1 MQNVNNYTCM
11 DNYTTSFD
19 SFAAMLNYH
28 REETK
33 QSQWVQ
39 CPVTKL
45 SVEPLDKTAESRWNV
60 EVFADGTSAIAVED
74 TIQNVGL
81 ALRVN
86 GELRPVRDTAYR
98 GLLDRAKISGSAL
111 AKLRRQDLAD
121 TLNVCL
127 QLHRR
132 QNALLL
138 IRDEKI
144 SAVHSGDEKDYSILP
159 IDKLLEILQD
169 NLNMRFTG
177 NQFEKGYKTHSLTG
191 ATWKLPAQTDNL
203 LEKYS
208 KHLETIGKKQLAHK
222 LVPGIQ
228 FSTSDTGVASAKV
241 SALLLGL
248 SECPIH
254 IGSCVAVD
262 HRHKNTVE
270 NFKES
275 LDMLFAQYG
284 DNIKKMEKLLD
295 ITLFYPVNA
304 MTRICKQLV
313 MPKKEATEAIAK
325 FQAIFGDGIAT
336 AHDVFIAM
344 QEIPYLLKI
353 KQTPESKILEVQE
366 NMARA
371 LSLHWTDFDLAR
383 AVSY

>member
-1 MQNVNNYTCM
+1 MQNLNRCM
-11 DNYTTSFD
+11 DNYTTNFD
-19 SFAAMLNYH
+19 SFSAMLNYH
-28 REETK
+28 REESE
-33 QSQWVQ
+33 QSKWVQ
-39 CPVTKL
+39 CPVNQI
-45 SVEPLDKTAESRWNV
+45 SVEPLDKVAEPRWNIDL
-60 EVFADGTSAIAVED
+60 FADGTSAIAVED
-74 TIQNVGL
+74 TVLNAGL

-86 GELRPVRDTAYR
+86 QELRLLRDTAYR

-111 AKLRRQDLAD
+111 AKLRKQDLAD
-121 TLNVCL
+121 VLNRCL
-127 QLHRR
+127 QLHRK
-132 QNALLL
+132 QQALLL

-159 IDKLLEILQD
+159 IDELLETLQE
-169 NLNMRFTG
+169 NLDARFMG
-177 NQFEKGYKTHSLTG
+177 NEFEKGYTSHSLTG
-191 ATWKLPAQTDNL
+191 ATWKLPRQTENL

-248 SECPIH
+248 SDCPIH

-262 HRHKNTVE
+262 HRSKKTVD
-270 NFKES
+270 NFKQA

-295 ITLFYPVNA
+295 ITLLYPVNA
-304 MTRICKQLV
+304 MTRVCKELV
-313 MPKKEATEAIAK
+313 MPKKEATEAINR
-325 FQAIFGDGIAT
+325 FQLINGTDVAT

-353 KQTPESKILEVQE
+353 NGTPETKILSVQE

-371 LSLHWTDFDLAR
+371 LNLNWSEFDLAR

>member
-1 MQNVNNYTCM
+1 MQNLNRCM

-19 SFAAMLNYH
+19 SFSAMLNYH
-28 REETK
+28 REESE
-33 QSQWVQ
+33 QSKWVQ
-39 CPVTKL
+39 CPVNQI
-45 SVEPLDKTAESRWNV
+45 SVEPLDKVAEPRWNIDL
-60 EVFADGTSAIAVED
+60 FADGTSALAVED
-74 TIQNVGL
+74 TVLNAGL

-86 GELRPVRDTAYR
+86 QELRLLRDTAYR

-111 AKLRRQDLAD
+111 AKLRKQDLAD
-121 TLNVCL
+121 VLNRCL
-127 QLHRR
+127 QLHRK
-132 QNALLL
+132 QQALLL

-159 IDKLLEILQD
+159 IDELLETLQE
-169 NLNMRFTG
+169 NLDTRFMG
-177 NQFEKGYKTHSLTG
+177 NEFEKGYTSHALTG
-191 ATWKLPAQTDNL
+191 ATWKLPRQTEHL

-248 SECPIH
+248 SDCPIH

-262 HRHKNTVE
+262 HRSKKTVD
-270 NFKES
+270 NFKQA

-295 ITLFYPVNA
+295 ITLLYPVNA
-304 MTRICKQLV
+304 MTRVCKELV
-313 MPKKEATEAIAK
+313 MPKKEATEAINR
-325 FQAIFGDGIAT
+325 FQLINGTDIAT

-353 KQTPESKILEVQE
+353 NGTPETKILAVQE

-371 LSLHWTDFDLAR
+371 LNLNWSEFDLAR

>member
-1 MQNVNNYTCM
+1 MQNVNRCM
-11 DNYTTSFD
+11 DNYTTSFE
-19 SFAAMLNYH
+19 SFSAMLDYH
-28 REETK
+28 REEAE
-33 QSQWVQ
+33 QSEWVQ
-39 CPVTKL
+39 CPVDQIG
-45 SVEPLDKTAESRWNV
+45 VEPLDKAAEPRWNIDL
-60 EVFADGTSAIAVED
+60 FADGTSALAVED
-74 TIQNVGL
+74 TVANVGL
-81 ALRVN
+81 AIRVN

-127 QLHRR
+127 QLHRK
-132 QNALLL
+132 QQALLL

-144 SAVHSGDEKDYSILP
+144 SAVHSGDERDYSILP
-159 IDKLLEILQD
+159 IDKLLETLQT
-169 NLNMRFTG
+169 NLDERFMG
-177 NQFEKGYKTHSLTG
+177 NQFEKGYTSHALTG
-191 ATWKLPAQTDNL
+191 ATWKLPEQTNNL
-203 LEKYS
+203 LEKYA
-208 KHLETIGKKQLAHK
+208 KPQLASK

-248 SECPIH
+248 SDCPIH

-262 HRHKNTVE
+262 HRSKKTVD
-270 NFKES
+270 NFKEA

-304 MTRICKQLV
+304 MTRVCKELV
-313 MPKKEATEAIAK
+313 MPKKEAMEAINK
-325 FQAIFGDGIAT
+325 FQAIFGDGVAT

-353 KQTPESKILEVQE
+353 NNTPATKILTVQE

-371 LSLHWTDFDLAR
+371 LNLNWEEFDLAR